1 MNASQ
6 TLRKPYL
13 IQRANI
19 VKPLSPKNQAG
30 KVTLS
35 KSVSFDY
42 MGSSEFEFGALPK
55 SLKRLHAAYKEKGL
69 KTRLLNNITEGD
81 SQLRVV
87 SALSNEEFETYAEYL
102 VELRYKNPRLKESSY
117 FGHDHTKEYRYLS
130 ADFWWDIENDVMF
143 SFNKEYMNRLQLHLS
158 ASWNIMELN

>member
-55 SLKRLHAAYKEKGL
+55 SLKRLHAATKRKG
-69 KTRLLNNITEGD
+69 
-81 SQLRVV
+81 
-87 SALSNEEFETYAEYL
+87 
-102 VELRYKNPRLKESSY
+102 
-117 FGHDHTKEYRYLS
+117 
-130 ADFWWDIENDVMF
+130 
-143 SFNKEYMNRLQLHLS
+143 
-158 ASWNIMELN
+158 